1 VNILAAL
8 GVFAALACN
17 LVLHFGLGIRALA
30 TEKEGGKTGRAF
42 YAARFLEGAVI
53 FLSVLLLW
61 IVFTYL
67 LGPLGLGLFRFILI
81 FPLSV
86 PVCAGFETLLRRF
99 IPREWGWSPVFRTV
113 SAYEGLIPAALFL
126 ALQTVSNVPEAA
138 VLAFSFVLGILFP
151 TFILEE
157 IRRRAGFEAVPR
169 FLRGSPLA
177 LLSLGL
183 MSLVFASIAALFFS
197 ALGSSPFSVY
207 NLK

>member
-1 VNILAAL
+1 VNTLAAL

-30 TEKEGGKTGRAF
+30 AEKEDNRTGRTFRATC
-42 YAARFLEGAVI
+42 FLEGGVI
-53 FLSVLLLW
+53 FLSVLVLW

-67 LGPLGLGLFRFILI
+67 LGPLGLGFFRFILI
-81 FPLSV
+81 FPLSA

-99 IPREWGWSPVFRTV
+99 VPQEWGWSPVFKTV
-113 SAYEGLIPAALFL
+113 SAYEGLIPSALFL
-126 ALQTVSNVPEAA
+126 ALHTATNVLEAA
-138 VLAFSFVLGILFP
+138 VLAFSFVLGILLP

-197 ALGSSPFSVY
+197 VLGY
-207 NLK
+207 K